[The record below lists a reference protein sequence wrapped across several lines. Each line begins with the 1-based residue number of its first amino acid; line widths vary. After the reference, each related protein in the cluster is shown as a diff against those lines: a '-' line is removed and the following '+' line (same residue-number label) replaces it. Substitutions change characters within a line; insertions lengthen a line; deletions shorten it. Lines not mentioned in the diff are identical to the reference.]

1 MTEKKQKRR
10 GHGEGTIY
18 QRKDGRWS
26 AGISLENGKRRTLYG
41 KTRKEVAD
49 KLNTALQEQKQGI
62 LATGPQQTVANYL
75 NYWLEEV
82 HKVTLKVS
90 TYALYRRHLNNHV
103 LPSLGHIQLRK
114 LTADQVQCCLS
125 NKTVHTQIW

>member
-26 AGISLENGKRRTLYG
+26 ADISLENGKRRTLYG

-75 NYWLEEV
+75 NYWLEEC
-82 HKVTLKVS
+82 KCDYS
-90 TYALYRRHLNNHV
+90 MA
-103 LPSLGHIQLRK
+103 
-114 LTADQVQCCLS
+114 
-125 NKTVHTQIW
+125 